1 MHSKFAALLYC
12 AAALAPIAATAQQRP
27 PALGPTDSAAAVPAV
42 KYESAFTGYM
52 PFRDEKLAPWREVND
67 EAARVG
73 GHLGIFG
80 GAARHGAAGATK
92 PAVQAPVSTPKPAAA
107 GSLGAP
113 PMMHGAG
120 HEGMKK

>member
-1 MHSKFAALLYC
+1 MQSKFAALLYC
-12 AAALAPIAATAQQRP
+12 VAALAPLVATAQQRTIG
-27 PALGPTDSAAAVPAV
+27 LSPTDSSAVVPAV
-42 KYESAFTGYM
+42 KYESAFTGYV

-80 GAARHGAAGATK
+80 GAAGHGGPGATK
-92 PAVQAPVSTPKPAAA
+92 PAVQAPASGPKP
-107 GSLGAP
+107 SVPGAP
-113 PMMHGAG
+113 QMMHGSG

>member
-1 MHSKFAALLYC
+1 MQFRFAALLYC
-12 AAALAPIAATAQQRP
+12 AAVLSPLAATAQQGTTG
-27 PALGPTDSAAAVPAV
+27 LNPTHPSAAVPAV
-42 KYESAFTGYM
+42 KYESVFTGYL

-80 GAARHGAAGATK
+80 GAAGHAGHGTTK
-92 PAVQAPVSTPKPAAA
+92 PTVQAPASTPKPAAPDA
-107 GSLGAP
+107 SQ
-113 PMMHGAG
+113 MMHGAG

>member
-1 MHSKFAALLYC
+1 MQFRFAALLFC
-12 AAALAPIAATAQQRP
+12 AAALTPLAVTAQQSTKVLS
-27 PALGPTDSAAAVPAV
+27 PADSGVAVPAM
-42 KYESAFTGYM
+42 KYESAFASYL

-80 GAARHGAAGATK
+80 GAAGHAGHLATK
-92 PAVQAPVSTPKPAAA
+92 PTVQTPASTPKPAAP
-107 GSLGAP
+107 SAP
-113 PMMHGAG
+113 QMMHGAE

>member
-1 MHSKFAALLYC
+1 MQFRFAALLFC
-12 AAALAPIAATAQQRP
+12 AAALTPFVATAQQSTK
-27 PALGPTDSAAAVPAV
+27 GSSPTDSAAAVPAV
-42 KYESAFTGYM
+42 KYESAFTGYV
-52 PFRDEKLAPWREVND
+52 PFRDEKLAPWRDVND

-80 GAARHGAAGATK
+80 GAARHGATDATK
-92 PAVQAPVSTPKPAAA
+92 PAVQAPASTPKPAAA
-107 GSLGAP
+107 GAP

>member
-1 MHSKFAALLYC
+1 MHSKFAALLYGV
-12 AAALAPIAATAQQRP
+12 AALTSVAATAQQRTTG
-27 PALGPTDSAAAVPAV
+27 LSPTDSSAVVPAV

-52 PFRDEKLAPWREVND
+52 PFRDEKLAPWRDVND

-80 GAARHGAAGATK
+80 GAAGHAGQGATK
-92 PAVQAPVSTPKPAAA
+92 PVVQPPTPTPKTPAQAA
-107 GSLGAP
+107 P
-113 PMMHGAG
+113 QMMPGGG

>member
-1 MHSKFAALLYC
+1 MQFRFAALLYS
-12 AAALAPIAATAQQRP
+12 AAVLSPLVATAQQRTTELS
-27 PALGPTDSAAAVPAV
+27 PANPSATVPAV
-42 KYESAFTGYM
+42 KYESAFTDYL

-80 GAARHGAAGATK
+80 GAAGHAGHLATK
-92 PAVQAPVSTPKPAAA
+92 PTVQTPASTPKPAAPSA
-107 GSLGAP
+107 SQ
-113 PMMHGAG
+113 MMHGAG

>member
-1 MHSKFAALLYC
+1 MQFRFAALLYC
-12 AAALAPIAATAQQRP
+12 LVALAPFAATAQQRSTG
-27 PALGPTDSAAAVPAV
+27 LSPTNSSAAVPAV
-42 KYESAFTGYM
+42 KYESAFTGYA

-80 GAARHGAAGATK
+80 GAAGHSATGATK
-92 PAVQAPVSTPKPAAA
+92 PAVQAPAPGPKP
-107 GSLGAP
+107 SVQAP
-113 PMMHGAG
+113 PQMMHGAG